1 MTGVTEEQGASVV
14 FVTQVVEA
22 MKLDVGEEEGQVIT
36 ASVRTGKED
45 ALVVATQ
52 VVSLRIS
59 WSKTRDPLTLPE
71 VEGSGRDDRDGEN

>member
-1 MTGVTEEQGASVV
+1 MVTGVTEEQGASVV

-45 ALVVATQ
+45 ALIVAT
-52 VVSLRIS
+52 
-59 WSKTRDPLTLPE
+59 
-71 VEGSGRDDRDGEN
+71 